1 MAFLYRTWGQSWG
14 DSWGDSWGV
23 EQAEAATGI
32 TSFARPIDFIV
43 SPPYYMH
50 EIQLYRNALGLAAKQ
65 HTDVSDAAE
74 KRELVEM
81 MKIYVTF
88 YQDNHAR

>member
-1 MAFLYRTWGQSWG
+1 MAFLYRTWGQSW
-14 DSWGDSWGV
+14 DESWADSWGV
-23 EQAEAATGI
+23 EQDSGAVFAP
-32 TSFARPIDFIV
+32 FARPTDFIV

-88 YQDNHAR
+88 AHDNHAR